1 MIDDLN
7 AAHENDFDKPKTS
20 RAARMRAEE
29 LFEKYTQKGDNA
41 TLKAFA
47 AKTLPVIKQHLETA
61 QYSGSVAPRRCNLC
75 RAAAS

>member
-7 AAHENDFDKPKTS
+7 AAHENDFDKTYAKQQVG
-20 RAARMRAEE
+20 AHEGAEE

-41 TLKAFA
+41 TLKALA

-61 QYSGSVAPRRCNLC
+61 QTLAQ
-75 RAAAS
+75 

>member
-7 AAHENDFDKPKTS
+7 AAHENDFDKTYAKQQVG
-20 RAARMRAEE
+20 AHQRAEE

-41 TLKAFA
+41 TLKALA

-61 QYSGSVAPRRCNLC
+61 QYSGSVAPSPL
-75 RAAAS
+75 